1 MRSGRPS
8 ETARAIAHIRAYHQ
22 IADKGTI
29 FSDPLAASILGEPV
43 LHETELDSGLDPEV
57 VRRRRL
63 YIAARSR
70 FADDCVTAAI
80 ARGTDQVVILGAGL
94 DTTAYRNTHT
104 NVRFYEVDQPDT
116 QNWKRRRLSESGIA
130 VPDSLTFVPV
140 DFDKS
145 SLADGL
151 AEAGLDR
158 ARSAVFIWL
167 GVSVYLTRTAVDD
180 TLRYIADHTAA
191 EVVFDY
197 FYPVASAPHE
207 PTTDQL
213 QARAESTARLG
224 EPWRTFFIAD
234 EIRAILRVL
243 GYRHVDDR
251 SGSELVATYDDRE
264 VAHPAHSGPHVVH
277 ACTA

>member
-1 MRSGRPS
+1 M
-8 ETARAIAHIRAYHQ
+8 
-22 IADKGTI
+22 I
-29 FSDPLAASILGEPV
+29 FSDPLATSILGEPV
-43 LHETELDSGLDPEV
+43 VHETELDRGLNPEV

-70 FADDCVTAAI
+70 FADDCVAAAI
-80 ARGTDQVVILGAGL
+80 ARGTEQVVILGAGL
-94 DTTAYRNTHT
+94 DTTAYRSTHA

-116 QNWKRRRLSESGIA
+116 QTWKRRRVCEAGIA
-130 VPDSLTFVPV
+130 VPDSLTFVPI
-140 DFDKS
+140 DFDTS
-145 SLADGL
+145 PLADGL

-158 ARSAVFIWL
+158 ARSAVYIWL

-191 EVVFDY
+191 ELVFDY
-197 FYPVASAPHE
+197 FYPIASTSHE
-207 PTTDQL
+207 PTTGQL

-234 EIRAILRVL
+234 EIRAILRAL
-243 GYRHVDDR
+243 GYHHIDDR
-251 SGSELVATYDDRE
+251 SGSELVATYTDRSA
-264 VAHPAHSGPHVVH
+264 AHPAHSGPHVVH